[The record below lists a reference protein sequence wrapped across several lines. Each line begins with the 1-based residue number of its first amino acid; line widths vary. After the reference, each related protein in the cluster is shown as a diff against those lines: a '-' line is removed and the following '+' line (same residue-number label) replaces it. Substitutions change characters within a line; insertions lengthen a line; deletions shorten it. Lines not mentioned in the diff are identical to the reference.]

1 MFYCVAGSVC
11 LQHSAAPDQF
21 QLVSVFLPV
30 PAALLVFNTT
40 GTDIL
45 AGGSNDFTANGHGLN
60 AGLQIIGLEGQ
71 ALINYQGINFSDF
84 AFLTPT

>member
-1 MFYCVAGSVC
+1 
-11 LQHSAAPDQF
+11 
-21 QLVSVFLPV
+21 VFLPV

-71 ALINYQGINFSDF
+71 ALINYQCINFSDF